1 MDYRLR
7 TEAVLTFP
15 LIGGGG
21 RVVGGGCKAVKRV
34 KRVKRKAQVAT
45 PHRGGFQSK
54 FLLLDVVRYFSNKIG
69 QLRVALH

>member
-7 TEAVLTFP
+7 TEAVITFP

-34 KRVKRKAQVAT
+34 KRKAQVAT
-45 PHRGGFQSK
+45 PHRGVFQSK